1 MSPLIIGAV
10 AGSFVFIVIIATI
23 CIVMKYKSKN
33 DRKNRRNSEPVDFT
47 EKQWIPVNA
56 PPIGTSLP
64 PDYKRGL
71 SIVSLEWT
79 DNSRANTPVDL
90 FTVKGYN

>member
-1 MSPLIIGAV
+1 MEEQSYEQPVYMEKPNNDQLP
-10 AGSFVFIVIIATI
+10 FI
-23 CIVMKYKSKN
+23 
-33 DRKNRRNSEPVDFT
+33 

-64 PDYKRGL
+64 PDHKRPL
-71 SIVSLEWT
+71 SDVSLEWR
-79 DNSRANTPVDL
+79 DNSRPNKSVDL

>member
-1 MSPLIIGAV
+1 MHYI
-10 AGSFVFIVIIATI
+10 F
-23 CIVMKYKSKN
+23 KYVQLYNQVLRISSKTDKKSSYFY
-33 DRKNRRNSEPVDFT
+33 RESRRNCEQPVGT
-47 EKQWIPVNA
+47 GRQWIPVNA
-56 PPIGTSLP
+56 PPTSTSLP
-64 PDYKRGL
+64 SNYKLGL